1 MLVVGGVSWLVYSTG
16 RLSAGGKKEMD
27 IGVFGIGNVGCFGDV
42 VVDGKLGR
50 LGHILQKI
58 PDQG

>member
-1 MLVVGGVSWLVYSTG
+1 MVGGVPWLTYSTG
-16 RLSAGGKKEMD
+16 RLSKGGRKEMNP
-27 IGVFGIGNVGCFGDV
+27 GVFGIGNVGCFGDV

-50 LGHILQKI
+50 LVHNLRKI

>member
-1 MLVVGGVSWLVYSTG
+1 
-16 RLSAGGKKEMD
+16 MD
-27 IGVFGIGNVGCFGDV
+27 LRVFGIQDVGCFGDF

-50 LGHILQKI
+50 LVHNLSTF

>member
-1 MLVVGGVSWLVYSTG
+1 MNP
-16 RLSAGGKKEMD
+16 
-27 IGVFGIGNVGCFGDV
+27 GVFGIANVGCFGDV

-50 LGHILQKI
+50 LGHILREI

>member
-1 MLVVGGVSWLVYSTG
+1 MNL
-16 RLSAGGKKEMD
+16 
-27 IGVFGIGNVGCFGDV
+27 GVFGIATVGCYGDV

-50 LGHILQKI
+50 LGHILREI